1 MTQQSNITTLSS
13 LFTRI
18 NENFSIIVNQIKSR
32 VKSSELAVV
41 AKTGNYV
48 DLSNRPSIP
57 SKTSDLT
64 NDSGFLTSH
73 QDISGKANTADLS
86 AVATSGSYADLSNKP
101 SIPSKTSDLT
111 NDSGFQTAS
120 DVATAISN
128 ASLLTKEIVQSLPTA
143 ANADENTIYLILSND
158 GSGDDLYDEY
168 LLVNNALEKIG
179 STRVDLTNYYT
190 KTQMDDYIEDLFDGT
205 ITQLTDADFV
215 NSNGPQTEYVED
227 RPGLPYIDP

>member
-215 NSNGPQTEYVED
+215 NSNGPQVDEVENMS
-227 RPGLPYIDP
+227 GLPFIDP